1 MTTLICGKYHFII
14 YSFFSSFIV
23 FNEGDVHIAAV
34 ILKTFLKELDE
45 PVLTY
50 ELYNQIINIADLPKD
65 DRIQSIKNIL
75 EQLPQQNLMV
85 LQHLVEF
92 LSLVS

>member
-1 MTTLICGKYHFII
+1 MTKLCCGKYHFII
-14 YSFFSSFIV
+14 YSFFSFIV

>member
-1 MTTLICGKYHFII
+1 MLRKYITLYIF
-14 YSFFSSFIV
+14 SFIV

>member
-1 MTTLICGKYHFII
+1 MITLRCEKYHFII
-14 YSFFSSFIV
+14 SPFFSFTV
-23 FNEGDVHIAAV
+23 FNDGDVHIAAV

-50 ELYNQIINIADLPKD
+50 ELYNRIINIADLPKD

>member
-1 MTTLICGKYHFII
+1 MFIFTKKNIHFIFF
-14 YSFFSSFIV
+14 SFFSFIV

>member
-1 MTTLICGKYHFII
+1 M
-14 YSFFSSFIV
+14 
-23 FNEGDVHIAAV
+23 
-34 ILKTFLKELDE
+34 
-45 PVLTY
+45 LTY

>member
-1 MTTLICGKYHFII
+1 M
-14 YSFFSSFIV
+14 SSFIV